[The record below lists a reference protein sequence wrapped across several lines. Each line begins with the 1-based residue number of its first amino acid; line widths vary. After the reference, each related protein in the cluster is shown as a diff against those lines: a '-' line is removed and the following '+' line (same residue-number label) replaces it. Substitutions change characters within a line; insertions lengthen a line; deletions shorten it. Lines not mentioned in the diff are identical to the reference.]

1 MPFACVAEQV
11 RCIYCEKAGDRIVHP
26 VKGGLAE
33 FELYKS
39 KANVYTND
47 KIVRGRK
54 DRVEGV
60 EDGEIYCSYRARDVE
75 DVSEFARWKNL
86 TQLSCW

>member
-1 MPFACVAEQV
+1 MPFARVAEQV

-47 KIVRGRK
+47 KIIRGEK
-54 DRVEGV
+54 IVWRVWKMEKSTAATV
-60 EDGEIYCSYRARDVE
+60 FVMLKMCRSLLDG
-75 DVSEFARWKNL
+75 K
-86 TQLSCW
+86 T